1 MWPELVAR
9 ASDRADWPGRGR
21 DPAFPSPARGDCET
35 AGCGDGLGTRCGG
48 ALRRLEGTGED
59 SRAIDAFLVCCE
71 ALGVDGLFGLADR
84 MSRGLDDMLL
94 VMKVNLE
101 VKEIS

>member
-1 MWPELVAR
+1 MGPELVAR
-9 ASDRADWPGRGR
+9 ALDRADWPGRGR
-21 DPAFPSPARGDCET
+21 DPTFPRPARGDCET
-35 AGCGDGLGTRCGG
+35 AGCGEGLGTCCGV

-59 SRAIDAFLVCCE
+59 RRAIDAFLVCWE
-71 ALGVDGLFGLADR
+71 ALGVEALFGLADR

-94 VMKVNLE
+94 NVEVNTQ